1 MYGPGKASPRRAPSS
16 KHLEVVRE
24 RAVEM
29 AVGRGEHSRQRQQQV
44 RRLGRPRAGA
54 SSGSD
59 EVPGVMWVPGALV
72 KDLPFT
78 LREVEP

>member
-29 AVGRGEHSRQRQQQV
+29 AVGGESIPGRGNGQV
-44 RRLGRPRAGA
+44 HRLGRPRAGA

-59 EVPGVMWVPGALV
+59 EVPGVMWAPGAPA